1 MKTIWTEV
9 RKHAYIWFVFM
20 KNSLIAQLEYRVN
33 FVTGLLMELGYLLV
47 KLLYVIVVYNAGV
60 GVNGLSPDEVLIF
73 VGTFVLVTGFYAGL
87 FMMNNFALSDHIRT
101 GTLDFYIVKPVSL
114 QFMATLRRSDMA
126 LFGTDVIAGVIMVV
140 IGWTRLHL
148 QVSLLNLLGFA
159 GYTLCGAAVG
169 YSIFL
174 LPNIFSFWFVK
185 SGALAGLTDSFW
197 DFNNMPMG
205 IYNKT
210 IQRIGVYVLPIFV
223 VTNFPTLFVLGRLSP
238 WWSVWGILAPF
249 VCLAAVRLLWNRAI
263 KQYSSAS
270 S

>member
-1 MKTIWTEV
+1 
-9 RKHAYIWFVFM
+9 M

-33 FVTGLLMELGYLLV
+33 FVTGLMMELGYLVV

-60 GVNGLSPDEVLIF
+60 QVNGLSPDEVLIF

-101 GTLDFYIVKPVSL
+101 GTLDFYIVKPVNL

-126 LFGTDVIAGVIMVV
+126 LFGTDVIAGIVLII
-140 IGWTRLHL
+140 IGWSRLHL
-148 QVSLLNLLGFA
+148 AVNLWTLLGFA
-159 GYTLCGAAVG
+159 GYVLCGAAVG

-174 LPNIFSFWFVK
+174 FPNIFSFWFVK

-205 IYNKT
+205 IYNKV
-210 IQRIGVYVLPIFV
+210 IQRIGVYVIPIFV
-223 VTNFPTLFVLGRLSP
+223 VTNFPTLFVLGRLDP
-238 WWSVWGILAPF
+238 WWTVWGILAPIL
-249 VCLAAVRLLWNRAI
+249 CLTAVRLLWNKAV